1 MQGFPIVIS
10 APSGAG
16 KSTICRKLIE
26 RRRDLAYSISCTTR
40 RPRPGEKNGRQYRFL
55 TREEFKHAVHK
66 GEFLEW
72 AVVHDEYYGTPRRF
86 IQESMEK
93 GKNPL
98 LAIDVQGALA
108 LRRKLPQAA
117 LVFVA
122 PPSLRVLRERLVA
135 RRDEE
140 ASIERRL
147 SRARQEM
154 AEAVHYDYLVVNDE
168 LEGAVSSID
177 AIITAEALKIKR
189 RPPFKLLLDAGEAET
204 PLRERVT
211 GRKR

>member
-16 KSTICRKLIE
+16 KSTICRKLLE

-40 RPRPGEKNGRQYRFL
+40 RPRPGEKNGRQYHFM

-66 GEFLEW
+66 GDFLEW

-86 IQESMEK
+86 IQETMEK

-108 LRRKLPQAA
+108 LRRKLPQVT
-117 LVFVA
+117 LIFVA

-140 ASIERRL
+140 ASIEKRL
-147 SRARQEM
+147 ARACEEM
-154 AEAVHYDYLVVNDE
+154 EEAGHYDYLVVNDD
-168 LEGAVSSID
+168 LEKAVSSID
-177 AIITAEALKIKR
+177 AVITAEGLRTKR
-189 RPPFKLLLDAGEAET
+189 RTPPKFFLKPESPCSKNA
-204 PLRERVT
+204 
-211 GRKR
+211 

>member
-16 KSTICRKLIE
+16 KSTICRKLLE

-40 RPRPGEKNGRQYRFL
+40 RPRPGEKDGRQYHFM
-55 TREEFKHAVHK
+55 TREQFKHAVHK

-86 IQESMEK
+86 IQEMMEK

-98 LAIDVQGALA
+98 LAIDVQGAIA
-108 LRRKLPQAA
+108 LRRKLPQAV

-140 ASIERRL
+140 SSIEKRL
-147 SRARQEM
+147 ARAREEM
-154 AEAVHYDYLVVNDE
+154 EEAGHYDYLVVNDD
-168 LEGAVSSID
+168 LEKAVISID
-177 AIITAEALKIKR
+177 AVITAESLRIKR
-189 RPPFKLLLDAGEAET
+189 WTPPKFFFEAEEAV
-204 PLRERVT
+204 PQERVT
-211 GRKR
+211 WRKR